1 MTFLLSEVSGGDSHS
16 QSGQANKQAAQ
27 QQNKPNKT
35 HSLTAGPGPVQHKPT
50 QNKTKSAAS
59 KKKSSASGSNKKAQ
73 KTAGKKASAGKKKAE
88 SSKKKELAAKKK
100 GSPTKKKGS
109 STKKKG
115 SSTKKK
121 GSSTKKKGS
130 STKKKGSS
138 TKKKGSSTKKKG
150 SSAKRKG
157 SSSKKKGS
165 VSKKK
170 SSSAQKGGSP
180 AKKGLAAKNQ
190 KKKQS
195 GRQASGCLAENCLDL
210 AVSYIGLI
218 RNRVTNYQKQIS
230 RISRLQAAS
239 LTKSGKQNSFTG
251 SLNQLITAGGGN
263 SSNLTCGQSQN
274 NSGKYRIWRENLP

>member
-100 GSPTKKKGS
+100 GSP
-109 STKKKG
+109 
-115 SSTKKK
+115 TKKK

-251 SLNQLITAGGGN
+251 SLNQLILAGGGN

>member
-100 GSPTKKKGS
+100 GSP
-109 STKKKG
+109 
-115 SSTKKK
+115 
-121 GSSTKKKGS
+121 TKKKGS

-251 SLNQLITAGGGN
+251 SLNQLIIAGGGN

-274 NSGKYRIWRENLP
+274 NSGKYRI

>member
-100 GSPTKKKGS
+100 GSP
-109 STKKKG
+109 
-115 SSTKKK
+115 
-121 GSSTKKKGS
+121 
-130 STKKKGSS
+130 
-138 TKKKGSSTKKKG
+138 TKKKG

-274 NSGKYRIWRENLP
+274 NSGKYRI

>member
-35 HSLTAGPGPVQHKPT
+35 HSLTAVPGPVQHKPT

-100 GSPTKKKGS
+100 GSP
-109 STKKKG
+109 
-115 SSTKKK
+115 
-121 GSSTKKKGS
+121 
-130 STKKKGSS
+130 